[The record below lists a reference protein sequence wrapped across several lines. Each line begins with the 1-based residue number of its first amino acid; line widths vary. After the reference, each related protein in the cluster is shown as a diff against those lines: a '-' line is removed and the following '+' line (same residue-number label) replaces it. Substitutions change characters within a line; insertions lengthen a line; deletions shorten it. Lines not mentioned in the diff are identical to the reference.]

1 MRCSRLHDEAAERTV
16 GKAKAGCGK
25 AEGEVGGDLE
35 LITSRW
41 GNSLDRFVDGF
52 AARMAREAKPTCGTT
67 WRLEIAVLEL
77 LRGVDGVV

>member
-1 MRCSRLHDEAAERTV
+1 MMKLQSVRWGRQKQAAEKQKT
-16 GKAKAGCGK
+16 
-25 AEGEVGGDLE
+25 VGGDLE

-67 WRLEIAVLEL
+67 WRSEIAVLEL
-77 LRGVDGVV
+77 LRGVDGAVELKKHAN